1 MWFGRCRGAWNLPTL
16 LQVAEGSGPFSVL
29 QIMSAHPVERWMQL
43 ATVLESLD
51 TNALDELVKGITFTD
66 VPVDIIRNDYII

>member
-1 MWFGRCRGAWNLPTL
+1 MHLVNTSYKKGIEHDDEYHLVRSITFEA
-16 LQVAEGSGPFSVL
+16 
-29 QIMSAHPVERWMQL
+29 
-43 ATVLESLD
+43 VLESLD